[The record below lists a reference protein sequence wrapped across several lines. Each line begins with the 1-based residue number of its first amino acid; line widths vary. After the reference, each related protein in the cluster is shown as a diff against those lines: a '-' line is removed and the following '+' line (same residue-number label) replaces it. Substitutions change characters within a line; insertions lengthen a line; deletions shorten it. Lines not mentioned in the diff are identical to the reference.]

1 MDDLLSSVNASDNV
15 NNDSKWH
22 RSVGSVDAILFIVQS
37 LFAVTVM
44 DKARPPTKGKDR
56 KVHKNKRGILQRE
69 QFGCNSIS
77 QFHFLCLSSLLLPAS
92 RCSKQLRGKEMDSF
106 ERILMYWKLYPKR
119 REAPPLSILRLPEIC
134 KEVCDVQ
141 QWSQSFRF
149 KVSPVE
155 YWVLFLQN
163 KIIAKLFLCFKYTA
177 LFTSTGDQE
186 PWSKQKQR
194 VYGCFI
200 VL

>member
-77 QFHFLCLSSLLLPAS
+77 QFHFLCLSSLLLS

-119 REAPPLSILRLPEIC
+119 REAPPLSILRLPEIR

-141 QWSQSFRF
+141 QWSQSFSF
-149 KVSPVE
+149 KISPVE

-163 KIIAKLFLCFKYTA
+163 KIIAKLFFM
-177 LFTSTGDQE
+177 F
-186 PWSKQKQR
+186 
-194 VYGCFI
+194 
-200 VL
+200 